1 MAGDNNPTMGPEEA
15 GEGALAAIVAARNE
29 ADRIG
34 ATVRALRGAFPAAR
48 IWVADDASEDG
59 TAEAAMAAG
68 AEVVRR
74 GRPHGKGANVTAAA
88 EAALSVEPPPRLV
101 LLCDGDLGASAA
113 RLAPLVEAVRRGEC
127 DLAVAAFSR
136 RVGGGFGAA
145 LGFARW
151 AIRRRC
157 GLETEAPISG
167 QRAMRVEVLRAALP
181 FAPAYGMEVGMTIDA
196 VRAGYRLREYELD
209 LEHRASGRD
218 LAGFVHRAR
227 QLRDFAGVYRS
238 RRRRA
243 TGS

>member
-1 MAGDNNPTMGPEEA
+1 MAGDNNPTMGPEET
-15 GEGALAAIVAARNE
+15 GKRGLAAIVAASNE

-34 ATVRALRGAFPAAR
+34 ATVRALRGTFPEAR

-68 AEVVRR
+68 AEVVSR
-74 GRPHGKGANVTAAA
+74 GRPHGKGANVSAAA
-88 EAALSVEPPPRLV
+88 EAALSVEAPPQLI

-113 RLAPLVEAVRRGEC
+113 RLAPLVDSVRRGEC

-151 AIRRRC
+151 AIRRCC
-157 GLETEAPISG
+157 GLATEAPISG

-181 FAPAYGMEVGMTIDA
+181 FAPAYGMEIGMTIDA
-196 VRAGYRLREYELD
+196 VRAGYALREYELD
-209 LEHRASGRD
+209 LEHRATGRN
-218 LAGFVHRAR
+218 LTGFLHRAR
-227 QLRDFAGVYRS
+227 QLRDFARVYRS
-238 RRRRA
+238 RRKRSARP
-243 TGS
+243 

>member
-1 MAGDNNPTMGPEEA
+1 MGPEQAA
-15 GEGALAAIVAARNE
+15 GGDQALAVIVAARDE

-34 ATVRALRGAFPAAR
+34 ATVGALRGAFPAAR

-59 TAEAAMAAG
+59 TAEAALAAG
-68 AEVVRR
+68 AEVVSR
-74 GRPHGKGANVTAAA
+74 GRPHGKGANVSAAA
-88 EAALSVEPPPRLV
+88 EAALSVEAPPRFV

-113 RLAPLVEAVRRGEC
+113 RLAPLVAAVRGGEC

-157 GLETEAPISG
+157 GLTTEAPISG
-167 QRAMRVEVLRAALP
+167 QRAMRVEVLRATLP
-181 FAPAYGMEVGMTIDA
+181 FAPAYGMEIGMTVDA

-209 LEHRASGRD
+209 LEHRASGKS
-218 LAGFVHRAR
+218 LAGFVHRGR
-227 QLRDFAGVYRS
+227 QLRDFARVYRS
-238 RRRRA
+238 RRKRA
-243 TGS
+243 